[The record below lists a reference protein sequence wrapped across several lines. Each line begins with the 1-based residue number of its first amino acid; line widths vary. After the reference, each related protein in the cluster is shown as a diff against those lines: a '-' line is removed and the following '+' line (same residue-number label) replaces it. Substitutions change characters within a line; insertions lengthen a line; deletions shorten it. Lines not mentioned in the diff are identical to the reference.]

1 MGLVK
6 RLLIIFTFIF
16 MGSLFANP
24 VLAQGLAT
32 VDARLLLI
40 LHPKMADFDYSNGRF
55 FKTKVKY
62 DNLEDLSLQLSK
74 AREQAEEENA
84 AVAARIKELESE
96 KFEVTR
102 ALIREEQFFAPGDL
116 KAMQKEKQD
125 LETAVLELNRKKIE
139 TSDEADLQSVKLKDL
154 KERIG
159 NIEAALSNSA
169 NMEIRHEVVAKLKSQ
184 IEAINVK
191 IALCADEIRQNNEK
205 AVSIIYFTTE
215 ETDEKVATIREELK
229 KLMEST
235 AKAKNLG
242 IIIDNSYALQTK
254 LNKTKN
260 SMIPAVD
267 ENLDV
272 VSASLFHS
280 FVNYEMDSALEAI
293 LDMPDTTETAA
304 QHLLAGRSDGLEN
317 NMKQYLQYREYLPD
331 RLANFTNGNIFLSG
345 GTDITLDC
353 AQKLFAD
360 YKVPDSLKRKYLN
373 VLTEHLEFYK

>member
-1 MGLVK
+1 M
-6 RLLIIFTFIF
+6 
-16 MGSLFANP
+16 
-24 VLAQGLAT
+24 
-32 VDARLLLI
+32 
-40 LHPKMADFDYSNGRF
+40 
-55 FKTKVKY
+55 
-62 DNLEDLSLQLSK
+62 
-74 AREQAEEENA
+74 
-84 AVAARIKELESE
+84 
-96 KFEVTR
+96 
-102 ALIREEQFFAPGDL
+102 
-116 KAMQKEKQD
+116 
-125 LETAVLELNRKKIE
+125 
-139 TSDEADLQSVKLKDL
+139 QSVKLKDL